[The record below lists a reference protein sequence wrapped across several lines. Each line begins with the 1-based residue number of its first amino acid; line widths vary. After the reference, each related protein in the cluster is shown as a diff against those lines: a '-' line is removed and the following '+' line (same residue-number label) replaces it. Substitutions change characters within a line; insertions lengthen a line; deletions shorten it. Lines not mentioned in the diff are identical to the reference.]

1 MKKLIL
7 LFAVAFNLNSNE
19 FLTGSLVDYS
29 GLIKM
34 PNARFNNEGKVS
46 FNYSRFDPY
55 GKYVFKF
62 SHMIGLRELYFIQ
75 ISIH

>member
-46 FNYSRFDPY
+46 FYYSR
-55 GKYVFKF
+55 
-62 SHMIGLRELYFIQ
+62 
-75 ISIH
+75 